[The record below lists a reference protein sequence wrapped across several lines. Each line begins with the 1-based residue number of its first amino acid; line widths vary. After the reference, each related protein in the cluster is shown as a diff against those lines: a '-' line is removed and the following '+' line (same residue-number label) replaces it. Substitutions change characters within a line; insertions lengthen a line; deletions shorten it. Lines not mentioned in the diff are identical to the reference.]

1 MVKNLSSF
9 WITENAVENDY
20 QQTLPRYFSSFD
32 KDQVANFHWH
42 CRKERLRIRKLT
54 EFKARWYRVKRK
66 RGYSST
72 KTRNFTDVEWWGAR
86 TCPLPVSSSGFP
98 PSFARTFSSR
108 ETSGY
113 EAGPPTILTNVCKI
127 LRLCEAISSLVFN
140 KSRNVVPVLCGK
152 NSPKRER
159 GNWRNGISFPNH
171 LRDIAQMIN
180 YLSKKLVSCLNN
192 SSSCR
197 ISLVREVFCCLCSHG
212 RQFDVLENKIFR
224 YEKYYIKLH
233 FFQNGTALSYI

>member
-54 EFKARWYRVKRK
+54 EFKARWYRVKREILQTLNGGGHELAHYQSPPQAS
-66 RGYSST
+66 RL
-72 KTRNFTDVEWWGAR
+72 
-86 TCPLPVSSSGFP
+86 PLRAHFH
-98 PSFARTFSSR
+98 RER

-171 LRDIAQMIN
+171 LRDIAQIIN

-233 FFQNGTALSYI
+233 FFSKQHCAKLHII